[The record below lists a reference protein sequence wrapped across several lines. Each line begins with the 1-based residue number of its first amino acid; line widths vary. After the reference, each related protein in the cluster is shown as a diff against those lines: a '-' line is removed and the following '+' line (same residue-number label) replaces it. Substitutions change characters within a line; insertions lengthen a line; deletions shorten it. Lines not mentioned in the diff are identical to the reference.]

1 MREKRNLTLP
11 IIGNVQHGEKII
23 SNGKTRVKEHGYFI
37 AKIKDENMQPYL
49 DKFNELIKGQKSLD
63 IQFLDDNPFTKK
75 RVRYNQGGLACYC
88 IDNEDT
94 GRIKEK
100 NLWKP
105 ISCNSNCDYLK
116 KDANGKTPCN
126 RVGWLKFFIPAIS
139 TDRIW
144 LMKITGQQSIDN
156 LDVYLQIQKMQ
167 GTLINKIFTVF
178 LTQKEQTNYLGKTF
192 NNYVLDILKK
202 DDFISNNQIQQ
213 TNQKQDDLSTNNT
226 QNVNNNVVKQE
237 ENVITPKNADTSTQ
251 TQNNIPKEKT
261 TKKTSD
267 TKGSTKKTTKNKT
280 QKVEETLPEA
290 KTETQNDNLDN
301 CYGLIKTFN
310 ETLVNKKG
318 EPKDYLVGEFVNME
332 DQIFNIV
339 IRPEYAD
346 ELLQCDL
353 GTFVKLDVK
362 DIGGKKFAMDLKFIE
377 KRLKNIAA

>member
-1 MREKRNLTLP
+1 MK
-11 IIGNVQHGEKII
+11 H
-23 SNGKTRVKEHGYFI
+23 
-37 AKIKDENMQPYL
+37 YL
-49 DKFNELIKGQKSLD
+49 DKFDKLIKGKTSLN
-63 IQFLDDNPFTKK
+63 IQLLEENTFTIK

-88 IDNEDT
+88 KDNEDT
-94 GRIKEK
+94 GKQKEK

-105 ISCNSNCDYLK
+105 IECNSNCPYLK
-116 KDANGKTPCN
+116 KDDNGKTACN
-126 RVGWLKFFIPAIS
+126 RIAWLKFFLPEIS

-144 LMKITGQQSIDN
+144 LMRITGQDSIDN
-156 LDVYLQIQKMQ
+156 LDAYLQLQKLQ
-167 GTLINKIFTVF
+167 GNSLNKLYTLF
-178 LTQKEQTNYLGKTF
+178 LTQKEQTNHLGKTF
-192 NNYVLDILKK
+192 NNYVLDIVEKS
-202 DDFISNNQIQQ
+202 DFISNNQIQQ
-213 TNQKQDDLSTNNT
+213 TTPKREDLSTVNDK
-226 QNVNNNVVKQE
+226 NVNNNVVKQE
-237 ENVITPKNADTSTQ
+237 ENVITPKNADTNTQ

-267 TKGSTKKTTKNKT
+267 TKGTTKKTTKNKT
-280 QKVEETLPEA
+280 QKTEETPPEA

-332 DQIFNIV
+332 DKIFNIV

-362 DIGGKKFAMDLKFIE
+362 DIGGRKFAMDLKFIE